1 MGSSKD
7 AGGGGAELPDDD
19 EEEADGWRD
28 EDAKPCACCCCA
40 WVACWFSVA
49 ASRAGARCGFGCVQ
63 EEALLLLLLR
73 GEAVVGGLVELDG
86 KAFGAAPVLVEAE

>member
-7 AGGGGAELPDDD
+7 AGDGGGELDDDD
-19 EEEADGWRD
+19 EEGDGWRD
-28 EDAKPCACCCCA
+28 EDAKPCACCCWV

-63 EEALLLLLLR
+63 EEELLLLPR
-73 GEAVVGGLVELDG
+73 REAVAGGLVELDG
-86 KAFGAAPVLVEAE
+86 ETFGAALVLVEAE